1 MFDDFDTQVQSDEG
15 AEQHE
20 VEQELFQ
27 QAAEEDARRQEIRE
41 VLEGHLASEG
51 LGVEDYCGGYED
63 YEPNPYDGTYS
74 EM

>member
-41 VLEGHLASEG
+41 VLEGHLASENPIPTMGRIQRCKG
-51 LGVEDYCGGYED
+51 LTRKPSPSRLHG
-63 YEPNPYDGTYS
+63 
-74 EM
+74 